1 MKYFNVTLIT
11 KGKRDTVLVKAQ
23 TKKEAFEK
31 AKLKY
36 GGLIVKAQETA
47 PPVEE
52 KLEEF
57 KRYLLEQKKGGIKRE
72 SLIAAIRQLA
82 VMTNAGISLYDALME
97 VATNTTDH
105 KLKNILLDVANAIN
119 SGISLSQALEK
130 YKDQIGSLTVT
141 MATLGEKTGDMAHAL
156 FSLASILEQINE
168 NIKKFKKAVR
178 YPIIVLSAMAIAF
191 VIVISY
197 VVPKFKSIFDKF
209 HAELPLP
216 TKILLSLEHI
226 FNTYGLYVLGG
237 LILLVFIIRFYYK
250 TNEQF
255 KRAVDRVLLKIYLI
269 KDIIFYSQMHRF
281 MLVFSELVKAGIPVV
296 DALRNSIMLVDNTYI
311 KEHLETIENLVQKG
325 ASIHDAFAQTTL
337 FENMLI
343 QMISAGEKS
352 GQLEDMLLKVT
363 EYYEM
368 KFNYILDNLSTFIEP
383 ILLAIL
389 AALVLLLALG
399 IFLPM
404 WDMAKAIQGK

>member
-1 MKYFNVTLIT
+1 MKYYNVTLIT
-11 KGKRDTVLVKAQ
+11 RGKKETVLLKAEN
-23 TKKEAFEK
+23 KKEALEK

-36 GGLIVKAQETA
+36 GGLIIRALETS

-52 KLEEF
+52 RFEEF
-57 KRYLLEQKKGGIKRE
+57 KRYLMEQRKGKINRE
-72 SLIAAIRQLA
+72 GLIAAIRQLA

-97 VATNTTDH
+97 VATQTNDA
-105 KLKNILLDVANAIN
+105 KLKQIFLDIANGIN
-119 SGISLSQALEK
+119 SGISFSEALKQYQNEL
-130 YKDQIGSLTVT
+130 GSLVIT

-156 FSLASILEQINE
+156 FTLASILEQINE

-216 TKILLSLEHI
+216 TKILLGLEHL
-226 FNTYGLYVLGG
+226 FNTYGLYVVGAL
-237 LILLVFIIRFYYK
+237 LIGIFLIRFFYR
-250 TNEQF
+250 TNKQF
-255 KRAVDRVLLKIYLI
+255 KYATDKFLLKVYLI
-269 KDIIFYSQMHRF
+269 KDIVFYSQIHRF
-281 MLVFSELVKAGIPVV
+281 MLVFSELVRAGIPVV
-296 DALRNSIMLVDNTYI
+296 DALDNSVTLVDNAII
-311 KEHLETIENLVQKG
+311 KERLQIIKNLVQKG
-325 ASIHDAFAQTTL
+325 ASISDAFKDTGL

-352 GQLEDMLLKVT
+352 GQLESMLQKVT

-368 KFNYILDNLSTFIEP
+368 KFNHILDNLSAYIEP
-383 ILLAIL
+383 ILLSIL

-404 WDMAKAIQGK
+404 WDMAKAINK

>member
-1 MKYFNVTLIT
+1 MKYYNVTLIT
-11 KGKRDTVLVKAQ
+11 RGKKETVLLKAEN
-23 TKKEAFEK
+23 KKDALEK

-36 GGLIVKAQETA
+36 GGLIVRAMETS

-52 KLEEF
+52 RLEEF
-57 KRYLLEQKKGGIKRE
+57 KRFLMEQRKGKINRE
-72 SLIAAIRQLA
+72 GLIAAIRQLA

-97 VATNTTDH
+97 VATQTNDA
-105 KLKNILLDVANAIN
+105 KLKQIFLDVANGIN
-119 SGISLSQALEK
+119 SGISFSEALKQYQNEL
-130 YKDQIGSLTVT
+130 GSLVIT

-156 FSLASILEQINE
+156 FTLASILEQINE

-216 TKILLSLEHI
+216 TKILLSLEHL
-226 FNTYGLYVLGG
+226 FNTYGLYVAGG
-237 LILLVFIIRFYYK
+237 LFIGILLIRFFYR
-250 TNEQF
+250 TNDQF
-255 KRAVDRVLLKIYLI
+255 KYAMDKFLLKVYLI
-269 KDIIFYSQMHRF
+269 KDIVFYSQIHRF

-296 DALRNSIMLVDNTYI
+296 DALDNSVTLVDNAII
-311 KEHLETIENLVQKG
+311 KERLQIIKNLVQKG
-325 ASIHDAFAQTTL
+325 ASISDAFKDTGL
-337 FENMLI
+337 FENMLV

-352 GQLEDMLLKVT
+352 GQLESMLQKVT

-368 KFNYILDNLSTFIEP
+368 KFNHILDNLSAYIEP
-383 ILLAIL
+383 ILLSIL

-404 WDMAKAIQGK
+404 WDMAKAINK